1 MDIKELFD
9 KFMAGNPD
17 GQLDRKEFAKLYSSL
32 RYESPEL
39 LDEITEFIFK
49 AFDADKS
56 GTISFAEFLVC
67 NQL

>member
-1 MDIKELFD
+1 MV
-9 KFMAGNPD
+9 GNPD
-17 GQLDRKEFAKLYSSL
+17 GQLDRKEFVKLYSSL

-56 GTISFAEFLVC
+56 GLSSLLSRI
-67 NQL
+67 